1 MSNLQTTEKWRP
13 SASLILVA
21 KSKSVGTNYNLLM
34 LKRSD
39 RTAIMPNQ
47 TVFPGGL
54 LDTEADETVA
64 WLQYF
69 DEFGIK
75 EEALRQLVLIH
86 DNRPNILAPQG
97 TGCYDRFFKRT
108 SIWAREIILRLT
120 ALREC
125 FEEVGILLCRN
136 RNNLDYGQVAQY
148 ENVPDLEYWQQ
159 RVHNKPSEFLELCRT
174 LKVVPDLWALY
185 EWSAWASPATVGKR
199 HETVFFIAFVDT
211 QPTLLSEP
219 SEVKQ
224 TMWLTPLEFLRLA
237 RLNEIWF
244 LPPQVYEL
252 SRLLTIKDY
261 ESLLEF
267 SKQRSRLGTTMFMPV
282 AYVCGEAMVCVLPGD
297 DFYVKES
304 HLATEYIEFPG
315 TSEEFRARAKL
326 VHRYD
331 LFGPAAL
338 NVELNF
344 PPPNGHLKPQ
354 NLPKDLLK
362 L

>member
-199 HETVFFIAFVDT
+199 
-211 QPTLLSEP
+211 
-219 SEVKQ
+219 
-224 TMWLTPLEFLRLA
+224 
-237 RLNEIWF
+237 
-244 LPPQVYEL
+244 
-252 SRLLTIKDY
+252 
-261 ESLLEF
+261 
-267 SKQRSRLGTTMFMPV
+267 
-282 AYVCGEAMVCVLPGD
+282 
-297 DFYVKES
+297 
-304 HLATEYIEFPG
+304 
-315 TSEEFRARAKL
+315 
-326 VHRYD
+326 
-331 LFGPAAL
+331 
-338 NVELNF
+338 
-344 PPPNGHLKPQ
+344 
-354 NLPKDLLK
+354 
-362 L
+362 